1 MNNTEILDVAVPTT
15 NGHENYQH
23 GEIPT
28 AIPQGRFIKAD
39 KWEEIFGRQEKL
51 RATLAE
57 VSAALAKSEQD
68 HSECFAAYDGLRT
81 AHDLLV
87 QKNASTNAAASQLST
102 ACNELEGLVG
112 KILERD
118 LAGAAAGEAA
128 EPEPSA
134 VIVVPEE
141 ASPPV
146 LGSEVGA
153 PTQASVLAF
162 QENLDRQLEP
172 STPVPKKSLQPP
184 PTLNSSDL
192 GGSFLSRIRD
202 YFLK

>member
-51 RATLAE
+51 RATLEE
-57 VSAALAKSEQD
+57 VSADLASSKQNINHWDTAYTALQAK
-68 HSECFAAYDGLRT
+68 YD
-81 AHDLLV
+81 LV
-87 QKNASTNAAASQLST
+87 VQRHASTDAAAEAMST

-134 VIVVPEE
+134 VIVVQEE

-153 PTQASVLAF
+153 PTQASVLALR
-162 QENLDRQLEP
+162 ENLDRQLEP